1 MTTIRP
7 TYTKTLCILAS
18 GQSKLCD
25 LLESIQKTH
34 SILQNAR
41 FSNAEGVKRLL
52 NMIECQ
58 TYLIDLMQK
67 ELQDLTEC
75 LQNKM
80 PK

>member
-1 MTTIRP
+1 MTTRP

-25 LLESIQKTH
+25 LVESIQKTN
-34 SILQNAR
+34 SILQNAK
-41 FSNAEGVKRLL
+41 FANVEGVKRLL

-58 TYLIDLMQK
+58 TYLVDLMHK
-67 ELQDLTEC
+67 NLQDLTEC
-75 LQNKM
+75 LQGKM

>member
-1 MTTIRP
+1 MP
-7 TYTKTLCILAS
+7 TKPIYTKTLCILTS
-18 GQSKLCD
+18 GQAKLCD
-25 LLESIQKTH
+25 MLESVQTTNK
-34 SILQNAR
+34 ILHTAS
-41 FSNAEGVKRLL
+41 FSNADKVKRLL
-52 NMIECQ
+52 SVLECQ

>member
-1 MTTIRP
+1 MTTTRP

-25 LLESIQKTH
+25 LLESIQTTNK
-34 SILQNAR
+34 ILHTAQ
-41 FSNAEGVKRLL
+41 FSNAEKVKRLL
-52 NMIECQ
+52 GVLECQ
-58 TYLIDLMQK
+58 TYLIDLLQK